1 MSTDRSDNRRIQ
13 CGYLD
18 TQFSRRAKFKFN
30 SFLYHSHGNIFLFT
44 EYSNHYHPYL
54 LLAGSSE
61 VKLLMAKTLGEMELT
76 DHNKTS
82 LFEEGV
88 LDSLLSLLSHGEIE
102 VKQAGV
108 KALLNLS
115 SLPRNGQEM
124 IRKGVMRP
132 LLDMLYRNTSSQ
144 SLRELVAATITN
156 LAFSAS
162 SEPLSLLDADEDI
175 YELFS
180 LVNLNGPTVQQSIL
194 QAFCAICKSSFAASV
209 KTKLAQVFS
218 S

>member
-1 MSTDRSDNRRIQ
+1 M
-13 CGYLD
+13 
-18 TQFSRRAKFKFN
+18 
-30 SFLYHSHGNIFLFT
+30 
-44 EYSNHYHPYL
+44 
-54 LLAGSSE
+54 
-61 VKLLMAKTLGEMELT
+61 KLLMAKTLGEMELT
-76 DHNKTS
+76 DHNKSS

-88 LDSLLSLLSHGEIE
+88 LDSLLSSLSHSEVE

-115 SLPRNGQEM
+115 SLPRNGQDM

-132 LLDMLYRNTSSQ
+132 LLDMLYRHTASQ

-162 SEPLSLLDADEDI
+162 SEALSLLDADEDV

-180 LVNLNGPTVQQSIL
+180 LVNLNGPAVQQSIL
-194 QAFCAICKSSFAASV
+194 QAFCAMCKSPSGANV
-209 KTKLAQVFS
+209 KIKLAQVFPS
-218 S
+218 